1 MRVFPFKRVNNKNS
15 QKINFQ
21 HVYYKKFITKKVYHY
36 KELITKTRAKEK
48 TQAKFTK
55 SKGKSQMQ
63 KKKT

>member
-48 TQAKFTK
+48 T
-55 SKGKSQMQ
+55 
-63 KKKT
+63 